1 MAAAYHSFRSFREYY
16 NAPPPTPKGMP
27 VNSRVPLEV
36 CRWFFTWVKRN
47 KVEKSLLP
55 REKTRWDG
63 LNTDETNKV
72 MHLEKINRL
81 QRNPVLW
88 VLTWAQGLRCEVCHL
103 RLTPNANACLRGACT
118 LCNIFTAI
126 HLNQQFALCAIPRS
140 LLIVHE
146 TWNIFK
152 HRNFHSPVN
161 EDCWHS

>member
-55 REKTRWDG
+55 REKTRWGG

-72 MHLEKINRL
+72 MRLEKINRL
-81 QRNPVLW
+81 QGNPVLW
-88 VLTWAQGLRCEVCHL
+88 VLTWAQGLRCEVCHFKTYPECQCVVKRCMYAMQHFYRYSRKPTI
-103 RLTPNANACLRGACT
+103 RLMCHSTS
-118 LCNIFTAI
+118 FTY
-126 HLNQQFALCAIPRS
+126 R
-140 LLIVHE
+140 
-146 TWNIFK
+146 T
-152 HRNFHSPVN
+152 
-161 EDCWHS
+161 